1 MHHCAELQ
9 LVLVDALEFELE
21 KSSIVELR
29 YRNEDVGTNTDA
41 VGSKLKFELFIF
53 FLKIKVVVSFRVYIF
68 VVFRSG
74 TGDQSY
80 IINVF
85 HESTQQ

>member
-1 MHHCAELQ
+1 MFMFDTFDFEFIVENSDFVENSLLQFISLSGPTELQ

-53 FLKIKVVVSFRVYIF
+53 SENKSCR
-68 VVFRSG
+68 
-74 TGDQSY
+74 
-80 IINVF
+80 
-85 HESTQQ
+85 